1 MAYKKEQS
9 NSLCQGHCNFLWME
23 QKKNPTQMYVH
34 RQDFLLYLL
43 FKDVYKDKCICLN
56 AYFLDFGAP
65 ITHQVVRTN

>member
-1 MAYKKEQS
+1 MSRALEFSLNGTKK
-9 NSLCQGHCNFLWME
+9 
-23 QKKNPTQMYVH
+23 KPTQMYVH

-43 FKDVYKDKCICLN
+43 YKDKCICLN